1 MMVHSKD
8 TVVKDSFMDKTKIIE
23 QKNAVLNKNPKYKE
37 NIQESLRVE
46 QQQRQQ
52 NIWDQST
59 KQEGSK

>member
-1 MMVHSKD
+1 MVHSKD
-8 TVVKDSFMDKTKIIE
+8 TEVKDSLMDKTKIIK
-23 QKNAVLNKNPKYKE
+23 QKNAVLNKSPKYKE

-46 QQQRQQ
+46 QQQQQQ